1 MKFSLRLLFLA
12 VLTSACS
19 FAAANSLYAQA
30 SILEANRNLVS
41 SGPPAPPPGAV
52 KARRLPIDATAL
64 IDFGNGQS
72 VTATCH
78 KGGFDRVG
86 LRHDQMVDVAV
97 QYSTADAGKSVTVE
111 PLDGGQVIAPARN
124 LIVAADGSIHFKFRV
139 GHVPGAYQIS
149 LRTGNRELGLQF
161 WVRDDD
167 HPRNNPPVINPS
179 N

>member
-12 VLTSACS
+12 VVTSACS
-19 FAAANSLYAQA
+19 FAGANSLYAQA

-41 SGPPAPPPGAV
+41 SGPPARPPGGV
-52 KARRLPIDATAL
+52 KAGRLPVDATAL

-78 KGGFDRVG
+78 RGGFQRVG

-97 QYSTADAGKSVTVE
+97 QYSTAEAGKSVAVQ
-111 PLDGGQVIAPARN
+111 PLDGGQVIAPARS
-124 LIVAADGSIHFKFRV
+124 LTVSADGSIHFKFRV
-139 GHVPGAYQIS
+139 GHAPGAYQIA
-149 LRTGNRELGLQF
+149 LRNGNRELGLQF

-167 HPRNNPPVINPS
+167 HPRNNPPVINPF